1 MTFGIRKVSQRLTPE
16 QVVTLIVTSVLQE
29 KRNRT
34 KTLNRKELSNHSREF
49 LMKGPLKWETDLYIF
64 VRALF
69 NERLRRYDIT
79 PTGVQITWSH
89 VNIPE
94 MQQSLFIQDH
104 DSKEKKTHKRKNCW
118 AQKFYKLY
126 FYQSSQQM

>member
-1 MTFGIRKVSQRLTPE
+1 
-16 QVVTLIVTSVLQE
+16 
-29 KRNRT
+29 
-34 KTLNRKELSNHSREF
+34 
-49 LMKGPLKWETDLYIF
+49 MKGPLKWETDLYIF

-94 MQQSLFIQDH
+94 MQQSLFIQDR
-104 DSKEKKTHKRKNCW
+104 DSKEKENTHKRKNCW

>member
-1 MTFGIRKVSQRLTPE
+1 LAKINVLRNFYAVGILEQFVDTLKSFEAILPNYYSGVLDIWNSQSKSLTPE
-16 QVVTLIVTSVLQE
+16 QVVTLIVFSVLQE

-69 NERLRRYDIT
+69 NERLRRYDIA
-79 PTGVQITWSH
+79 PTGVQIT
-89 VNIPE
+89 
-94 MQQSLFIQDH
+94 
-104 DSKEKKTHKRKNCW
+104 
-118 AQKFYKLY
+118 
-126 FYQSSQQM
+126 